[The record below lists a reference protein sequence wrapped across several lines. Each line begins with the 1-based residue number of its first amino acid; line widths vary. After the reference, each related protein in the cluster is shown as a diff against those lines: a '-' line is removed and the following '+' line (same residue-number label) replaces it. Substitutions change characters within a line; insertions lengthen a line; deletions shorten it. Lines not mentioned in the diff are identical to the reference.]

1 MSLFKLCGPSL
12 IFMAFSLTQIII
24 DSFKGF
30 YNTAFMKFLVTIVFT
45 LLLNALCD
53 MGLSIVAWI
62 IVFVPFVLMTI
73 ISSMLLY
80 IFGLEAKT
88 GKLDYSCKSDIK
100 VNDKVIITTQSQP
113 ESQYYPFPY
122 VHYPPPPPPPPM
134 NKPPPPPN
142 QPLPP
147 PLTNNAWT
155 SSNPAYQTHDMFPFP
170 F

>member
-1 MSLFKLCGPSL
+1 MSLFQLCGPSL

-30 YNTAFMKFLVTIVFT
+30 YNTAFMKFLVTIIFT

-88 GKLDYSCKSDIK
+88 GKLDYSCQSDVK
-100 VNDKVIITTQSQP
+100 VNNKAVITTQMQQ
-113 ESQYYPFPY
+113 ESQHYPL
-122 VHYPPPPPPPPM
+122 PPPPPPI

-142 QPLPP
+142 YPLPP

-155 SSNPAYQTHDMFPFP
+155 SSDPAYQTHDMFPF
-170 F
+170 